1 MQDDSRSFFEQ
12 LHHAPLFTTAELAE
26 QWASIA
32 RRREP
37 WRSMPLDDL
46 LGELTSVISIMLGEG
61 PGPDDRPPRRL
72 ELSARTHGSF
82 RRRQGIGVSA
92 VTDESIMLLE
102 ALQDI
107 LQRHG
112 ASAGIV
118 EAVIAH
124 LGRDLHLARHA
135 MCAGYL
141 DGPSCPRA

>member
-1 MQDDSRSFFEQ
+1 MQDDRRSFFEQ
-12 LHHAPLFTTAELAE
+12 IHHAPLFTTAALAE

-46 LGELTSVISIMLGEG
+46 LGELRAVISVMLRAV
-61 PGPDDRPPRRL
+61 PVRDDRIPRRL
-72 ELSARTHGSF
+72 ELCGRIHGSF
-82 RRRQGIGVSA
+82 RRRQGIGVAA

-124 LGRDLHLARHA
+124 LGRDLHLVRRA
-135 MCAGYL
+135 MSAGYL